1 MPPSESIT
9 PRDRRADEIV
19 SVLSAR
25 GDSVAVVKLVE
36 AWLANG
42 SPTARARVHEGRAF
56 LRLRLMD
63 RALVRAREATDA
75 MPDDA
80 DALRLLAEI
89 YLERGWPSRA
99 RKPLDA
105 LKSLG
110 APDLDDLIARAN
122 EDAPRPETNARD
134 IEREGDPHKLLT
146 LAEGFLATGS
156 FLRATGILE
165 RLRRQ
170 EPDNARVS
178 ELLWGLGA
186 DFGSEGHAFDAL
198 LDGLAPPSIFRPVLP
213 AAGFDEP
220 EHTENLRI
228 APPLADDDSE
238 EVSRAFPSLF
248 KGATSGTPFDD
259 DAGEVTQA
267 SRLVSV
273 EDAATRQ
280 DPTDPGASFED
291 NGGGDTQIRLVL
303 KPGEAGAD
311 QGIHRRKDNG
321 VEEKQIVNLRDWRE
335 SMGVETEN
343 TSASPELEDEDE
355 NVHLVGAA
363 PSSAAPEAIP
373 AFTGPIQVIE
383 KHAIPDPSAFAD
395 EAPTTISRPYADPT
409 PPPLPPIAP
418 PPAERSG
425 WMWIGAAAVLA
436 ILFVLAV
443 LAFAHIRESAVSGA
457 VRTGMIDAMGSGSWT
472 AMREVEAKLGPGADD
487 DPAIAEALAEI
498 KLAIWTD
505 YDGDPARLHDAEAR
519 IEAPSHPD
527 AHRAALLTAALALAR
542 GDADSAAVALAGQ
555 PLQDDEE
562 RLLAARIHTARGDA
576 PSALR
581 ALTTLEDPG
590 SVHARVVRA
599 SLGQGDALEGA
610 PPSPFVDLARVE
622 ARIASAAPDARIAAA
637 DTLLKAWTAD
647 PPPPRLLG
655 RVYAIK
661 AAAWTELGREDDAE
675 VAMEEGLAHDGTQPA
690 LVYQRAAIAADEGR
704 LTDALADLDAIL
716 ALRRADPAALR
727 ARALVLLDLDRHDE
741 LDQAISRLRDADA
754 ALVRELVTNE
764 ERKDIPKRTEAET
777 LDRLALQL
785 RGSPDPFLQRLAPR
799 VACLAAQAHGP
810 AAVVEWAKS
819 LADDGAEDAGAHL
832 RLARWHLV
840 RENRARASVHLDRAA
855 KLAPQYALA
864 HYARGV
870 FWLAS
875 PTGSSR
881 AFDAFHAYLA
891 VSPTGPRAIA
901 VNQQVAAR

>member
-1 MPPSESIT
+1 M
-9 PRDRRADEIV
+9 
-19 SVLSAR
+19 LSGR
-25 GDSVAVVKLVE
+25 GDSVAVIKLVE

-42 SPTARARVHEGRAF
+42 TPTARARVHEGRAF

-75 MPDDA
+75 LPDDA

-99 RKPLDA
+99 RKPLEA

-122 EDAPRPETNARD
+122 EDAARPETNARE
-134 IEREGDPHKLLT
+134 IEREGDPHKLLA

-170 EPDNARVS
+170 DPDNARVA

-186 DFGSEGHAFDAL
+186 DFATDGQTFDAL

-228 APPLADDDSE
+228 APAMADDDSE

-248 KGATSGTPFDD
+248 KGAPTGTPFDD

-267 SRLVSV
+267 SRLVSA

-291 NGGGDTQIRLVL
+291 DGGGDTQIRLVL

-363 PSSAAPEAIP
+363 PSSTPPEAIP

-395 EAPTTISRPYADPT
+395 EAPTTISRPYAEP
-409 PPPLPPIAP
+409 PAPPLPSP
-418 PPAERSG
+418 PQERSG
-425 WMWIGAAAVLA
+425 WVWIGAAAVLA
-436 ILFVLAV
+436 ILFVLAI

-472 AMREVEAKLGPGADD
+472 AMREVEAKLGPGAEE
-487 DPAIAEALAEI
+487 DPAIAEALAEV
-498 KLAIWTD
+498 KLAIWSD

-519 IEAPSHPD
+519 IEAPTHPD

-542 GDADSAAVALAGQ
+542 GDADSAAAALAGQ

-562 RLLAARIHTARGDA
+562 RLLAARIHSARGDA

-581 ALTTLEDPG
+581 ALTGLDAPT

-599 SLGQGDALEGA
+599 ALGQVDALDGA
-610 PPSPFVDLARVE
+610 PASPFVDLARVE
-622 ARIASAAPDARIAAA
+622 ARIAGATPDARIAAA
-637 DTLLKAWTAD
+637 DTLLKAWSVD
-647 PPPPRLLG
+647 PPAPRLLG

-661 AAAWTELGREDDAE
+661 AAAWTELGRSDDAE
-675 VAMEEGLAHDGTQPA
+675 VAMEEGLARDGTNPA
-690 LVYQRAAIAADEGR
+690 LVYQRAGIAAQEGH

-716 ALRRADPAALR
+716 ALRRADAAALR

-741 LDQAISRLRDADA
+741 LDQAVARLRDPDA
-754 ALVRELVTNE
+754 ALVRELVASE
-764 ERKDIPKRTEAET
+764 ERKDIPKRTEADP

-785 RGSPDPFLQRLAPR
+785 RGSADPFLQRLAPR
-799 VACLAAQAHGP
+799 IACLAAQAHGP
-810 AAVVEWAKS
+810 AAVAEWAKS
-819 LADDGAEDAGAHL
+819 LGEDGADDAGAHL
-832 RLARWHLV
+832 RLARWHLA
-840 RENRARASVHLDRAA
+840 RENRARAAVHLDRAA
-855 KLAPQYALA
+855 KLAPQYAAA
-864 HYARGV
+864 HYARGI
-870 FWLAS
+870 FWLAA
-875 PTGSSR
+875 PTGSTR

-891 VSPTGPRAIA
+891 LAPTGPRAIA